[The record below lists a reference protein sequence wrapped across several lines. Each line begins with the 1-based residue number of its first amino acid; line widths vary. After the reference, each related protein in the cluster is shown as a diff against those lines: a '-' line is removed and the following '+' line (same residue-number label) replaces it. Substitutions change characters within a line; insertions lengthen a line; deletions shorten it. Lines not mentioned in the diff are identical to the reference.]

1 LCQTSADAKNK
12 AVSQFFQWLITDFGP
27 KNAEALGYTPLLS
40 ATAAKGLE
48 LAKKCGAG

>member
-1 LCQTSADAKNK
+1 M
-12 AVSQFFQWLITDFGP
+12 P
-27 KNAEALGYTPLLS
+27 KNAEALGYTPLLG

>member
-1 LCQTSADAKNK
+1 M
-12 AVSQFFQWLITDFGP
+12 TDVGP